1 MATSARA
8 VGFIGEAAMDSSSK
22 TVRDAST
29 ETPARLR
36 RMAETCDELP
46 GLIADLSPS
55 QLATRA
61 ADGGWSVG
69 WVVCHL
75 RDVEEAYFER
85 VGFILINERPFLS
98 TFDPDRWAAERQY
111 RQQDPHRALECFLRA
126 RRATLAA
133 LRALAPSEWE
143 RGGQHSLRGFMTIR
157 RIVHGWA
164 KHDTEHITQIGLLR
178 SDWP

>member
-1 MATSARA
+1 
-8 VGFIGEAAMDSSSK
+8 MDSSSQAA
-22 TVRDAST
+22 REAST

-36 RMAETCDELP
+36 RLAETCEELP
-46 GLIADLSPS
+46 GLIADLSHP
-55 QLATRA
+55 QLAIRA

-85 VGFILINERPFLS
+85 VGFILSNERPFLS

-111 RQQDPHRALECFLRA
+111 RRQDPHLALERFLSA

-133 LRALAPSEWE
+133 LRTLAPPEWE
-143 RGGQHSLRGFMTIR
+143 RGGRHSLRGFMTIR

-164 KHDTEHITQIGLLR
+164 KHDTEHIAQIGLVR
-178 SDWP
+178 SNQF

>member
-1 MATSARA
+1 VTAIDGKTKIR
-8 VGFIGEAAMDSSSK
+8 EAAMDSSSK

-55 QLATRA
+55 QLASRA

-111 RQQDPHRALECFLRA
+111 RQQDPHLALECFLSA

-164 KHDTEHITQIGLLR
+164 KHDTEHITQITLVR
-178 SDWP
+178 SNRS

>member
-1 MATSARA
+1 
-8 VGFIGEAAMDSSSK
+8 MDSSSK

-46 GLIADLSPS
+46 GLIADLSHS

-111 RQQDPHRALECFLRA
+111 RQQDPHLALECFLRA

-164 KHDTEHITQIGLLR
+164 KHDTEHITQITLVR
-178 SDWP
+178 SNWS

>member
-1 MATSARA
+1 MRA
-8 VGFIGEAAMDSSSK
+8 IDGKTKLREAAMDSSSK

-46 GLIADLSPS
+46 GLIADLSLS
-55 QLATRA
+55 QLARRA

-111 RQQDPHRALECFLRA
+111 RQHDPHLALDCFLRA

-164 KHDTEHITQIGLLR
+164 KHDTEHITQIGLVR
-178 SDWP
+178 SNWS